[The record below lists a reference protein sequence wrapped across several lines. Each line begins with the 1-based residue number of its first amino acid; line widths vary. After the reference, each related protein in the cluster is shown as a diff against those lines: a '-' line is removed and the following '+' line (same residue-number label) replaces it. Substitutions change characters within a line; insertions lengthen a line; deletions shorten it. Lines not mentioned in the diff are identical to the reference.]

1 MKIYTIGF
9 TQKKA
14 QDFFETLRRHQVRRV
29 VDIRL
34 KPNGQLAG
42 FARQADLPYFLSQLA
57 DGCAYIHLVE
67 LSPTEE
73 LFNEYRAT
81 GNWEEYVLRFESL
94 LDQRDIPARL
104 RMDDFIAADSCLLC
118 SEATP
123 DRCHR
128 RLVAERLAIS
138 WPDVHILHL

>member
-14 QDFFETLRRHQVRRV
+14 QDFFEILRRHRVRRL

-42 FARQADLPYFLSQLA
+42 FARQADLPYFLSELA
-57 DGCAYIHLVE
+57 DGCTYLHLPE

-73 LFNEYRAT
+73 LFTEYRAAR
-81 GNWEEYVLRFESL
+81 NWAEYVLRFEAL
-94 LDQRDIPARL
+94 MDQRDIPARL
-104 RMDDFIAADSCLLC
+104 LMDDFIAADTCLLC
-118 SEATP
+118 SEAAP
-123 DRCHR
+123 DHCHR
-128 RLVAERLAIS
+128 RLVAERLAKA
-138 WPDVHILHL
+138 WPDVQIIHL